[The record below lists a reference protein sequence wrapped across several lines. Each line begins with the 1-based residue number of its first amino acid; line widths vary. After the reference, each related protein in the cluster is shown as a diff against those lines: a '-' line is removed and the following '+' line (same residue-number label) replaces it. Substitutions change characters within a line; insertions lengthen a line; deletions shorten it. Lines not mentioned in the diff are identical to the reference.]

1 MKYIGKYTTIE
12 DANAD
17 SNYSPNVTRIGE
29 KLIYTNIGDH
39 VKVFFKESGNDIIG
53 DKMPVLVTALNTH
66 DRQIFSESNASE
78 ISDIKQIDDYF
89 TFKRIY
95 FRFSQTSVVN
105 TDTISITIHQDG
117 ASPLSDID
125 VTGNMT
131 YNAGRFIYDISGITE
146 DSYTT
151 GIFNFSITITN
162 VTQNKVLRTI
172 TGTFGTEASS
182 GTYLLNMIDQDEHSV
197 FTEETVDDV
206 TDTKSVDYGT
216 VTGDIILTGDVD
228 ENQYIGI
235 TLIDANEHELLN
247 TEMYYDDNAF
257 HISYNITIIS
267 DCVLTITDL
276 GTDTVL
282 RQVTLAVIGQ

>member
-17 SNYSPNVTRIGE
+17 NNYSPNVTRIGE
-29 KLIYTNIGDH
+29 KLIYTNIGDN
-39 VKVFFKESGNDIIG
+39 VKVFFKQSGNDIIG
-53 DKMPVLVTALNTH
+53 GEMPVLVTALDRY

-78 ISDIKQIDDYF
+78 ITDTKQIDEYF
-89 TFKRIY
+89 TFKSIY
-95 FRFSQTSVVN
+95 FSFSQTSVVN

-117 ASPLSDID
+117 ASPFSDID

-131 YNAGRFIYDISGITE
+131 YNAGRFIYDLHSGTPE
-146 DSYTT
+146 PYST

-172 TGTFGTEASS
+172 TGTFGTELSS
-182 GTYLLNMIDQDEHSV
+182 GTYLLNMIDQDEHPI
-197 FTEETVDDV
+197 FIEETADDV
-206 TDTKSVDYGT
+206 TDTKSIDYGM

-228 ENQYIGI
+228 ENRHIGI
-235 TLIDANEHELLN
+235 TLIDANEQELLN
-247 TEMYYDDNAF
+247 TEMYYEDGAF
-257 HISYNITIIS
+257 HSSYNITITS

-276 GTDTVL
+276 ATDTIL
-282 RQVTLAVIGQ
+282 RQITLVVVGQ